1 MTQAPLNSPDQTP
14 SRGLRRLAAMLRR
27 RLWRDQKGVAS
38 LEFVLMIPLVLTIFM
53 SAFEAGL
60 LMTRYIMLERSLDMT
75 MRNLRLGQYPSPTPS
90 LIKQE
95 ICSRSVVLGNCEANI
110 RIELRP
116 VSTASWNFPTT
127 QAGCVNR
134 EPGAIEPATTF
145 NPGQPHEI
153 MLVRVCIAQD
163 TMFPT
168 TGLGLGLPKDS
179 GGAYGLVATS
189 AFVNEP

>member
-1 MTQAPLNSPDQTP
+1 MTRALDDETATRTP
-14 SRGLRRLAAMLRR
+14 RGLRRLAAMLRR

-38 LEFVLMIPLVLTIFM
+38 LEFVLMVPLVLIIFM

-75 MRNLRLGQYPSPTPS
+75 MRNLRLGQYPNPTPD

-95 ICSRSVVLGNCEANI
+95 VCSRSVVLGNCTANI
-110 RIELRP
+110 RIELQP
-116 VSTASWNFPTT
+116 VSTASWNFPTGRT
-127 QAGCVNR
+127 GCVNR
-134 EPGAIEPATTF
+134 EEPIQPPTTF
-145 NPGQPHEI
+145 NPGQAHQI

-168 TGLGLGLPKDS
+168 TGLGLGLAKDP

>member
-1 MTQAPLNSPDQTP
+1 MTQEHLDQP
-14 SRGLRRLAAMLRR
+14 RPRALVRLAASLRR
-27 RLWRDQKGVAS
+27 RIWRDQKGVAS
-38 LEFVLMIPLVLTIFM
+38 LEFVLMVPLVLTIFM

-75 MRNLRLGQYPSPTPS
+75 MRSLRLGQYPNPTPA

-95 ICSRSVVLGNCEANI
+95 ICNRSVVLGNCDANI
-110 RIELRP
+110 RIELQP
-116 VSTASWNFPTT
+116 VSTATWAFPTT
-127 QAGCVNR
+127 QTGCVNR
-134 EPGAIEPATTF
+134 ETGIEPATTF
-145 NPGQPHEI
+145 NPGAPHQI

>member
-1 MTQAPLNSPDQTP
+1 MTQAPPNSPDQSP
-14 SRGLRRLAAMLRR
+14 PRGLRRLAAMLRR
-27 RLWRDQKGVAS
+27 RIWRDQKGVAS
-38 LEFVLMIPLVLTIFM
+38 LEFVLMVPLVLIIFM

-75 MRNLRLGQYPSPTPS
+75 MRNLRLGQYPNPTPA

-95 ICSRSVVLGNCEANI
+95 ICDRSVVLGNCSSNI
-110 RIELRP
+110 RIELQP
-116 VSTASWNFPTT
+116 VSTATWAFPTGR
-127 QAGCVNR
+127 AGCVNR
-134 EPGAIEPATTF
+134 DTGIEPATTF
-145 NPGQPHEI
+145 NPGAAHQI